1 MIVIIDGGKEM
12 NKIVNKKFSDDV
24 SIEIQLL
31 KEAIARRNI
40 TNHNITYYKQND
52 HDIVE
57 SKQKISISYMKALN
71 EMEKLNW
78 NLFNHIGFENHY
90 TKEVLQFIRKGYD
103 YWYAEVPI
111 NNGLKWD
118 GYYWFAYSSPLPIV
132 RMLHLFFAEKD
143 WYGLVDWKFRR
154 YKQHDRY

>member
-1 MIVIIDGGKEM
+1 VVVKILVKFFGVIQEIWNGILRQLQKKRLLLVDVLLVTMIQNGDAMIVIIDGGKEM

-52 HDIVE
+52 YDIVE

-90 TKEVLQFIRKGYD
+90 TKEVL
-103 YWYAEVPI
+103 
-111 NNGLKWD
+111 
-118 GYYWFAYSSPLPIV
+118 
-132 RMLHLFFAEKD
+132 
-143 WYGLVDWKFRR
+143 
-154 YKQHDRY
+154 